1 MCLKARAECDVVSVS
16 VSQPNK
22 AASKPAIID
31 HGIDPAKRKKK
42 PFIRLFLAG
51 SLEPCWTNVING
63 TDEDRRGRLLH

>member
-42 PFIRLFLAG
+42 
-51 SLEPCWTNVING
+51 T
-63 TDEDRRGRLLH
+63 LH